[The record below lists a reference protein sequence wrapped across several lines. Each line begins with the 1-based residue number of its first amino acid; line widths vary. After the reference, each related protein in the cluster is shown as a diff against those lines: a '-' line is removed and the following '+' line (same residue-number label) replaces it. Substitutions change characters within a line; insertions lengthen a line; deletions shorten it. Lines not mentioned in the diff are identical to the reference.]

1 MQTLMNVNYESDR
14 MTLSAREL
22 HKGLE
27 ISERFST
34 WFERMNQYGFTEGVD
49 YVGCKTFNTL
59 ARQELQDFQITI
71 EMAKHIAMVQ
81 RSEIGMA
88 LRNYFIEL
96 EKRWNSPEQVIA
108 RGLIESQK
116 MIASLNSRIEE
127 MQPKVDFYDA
137 VAESKNAI
145 PMDQVAKV
153 LNMKGI
159 GRNKL
164 FELLRD
170 YGILQKNNI
179 PYQSYVDRGYFR
191 VVESKFTKPN
201 AEVCISIK
209 TLVYQ
214 KGVDFI
220 RKKLEKEMMNNEN
233 H

>member
-1 MQTLMNVNYESDR
+1 MNKLMNINYESDR

-22 HKGLE
+22 HRGLE
-27 ISERFST
+27 ISERFSA
-34 WFERMNQYGFTEGVD
+34 WFERMNQYGFTEDVD

-59 ARQELQDFQITI
+59 AHQELQDYQITI

-81 RSEIGMA
+81 RSEIGMK

-116 MIASLNSRIEE
+116 MIANLNSRIEE

-153 LNMKGI
+153 LNIKGI

-220 RKKLEKEMMNNEN
+220 RKKLEKEMEKNEN